1 MATFL
6 KIVLFY
12 FKRCCIWLKDAL
24 YVCCRDFLCN
34 ALLPSRSIVPST
46 SWNGC
51 VLMFWIKQCIFTC
64 LRNKANYLIE
74 MKSDKFKKSYFFG
87 KECYILK
94 GILFLLKECY
104 TLWMKVFVC
113 KACSCQLELLLQER
127 CMLDLFCSNYTAF
140 TTFFRFWNHSS
151 LLNGNF
157 AERWRWIEDWR
168 LKIEGLGKTCSI
180 HMPTKLKFWIEEI
193 LFQAFNFQS

>member
-1 MATFL
+1 MH
-6 KIVLFY
+6 VLQSNGYMFEDSLIL
-12 FKRCCIWLKDAL
+12 FQDMLHLIERCL
-24 YVCCRDFLCN
+24 VCCRDFLCN
-34 ALLPSRSIVPST
+34 VLLPSRSIVPST

-74 MKSDKFKKSYFFG
+74 MKSDKFKNSDFFG
-87 KECYILK
+87 KDCYILK

-127 CMLDLFCSNYTAF
+127 CMFDIFCSN
-140 TTFFRFWNHSS
+140 
-151 LLNGNF
+151 
-157 AERWRWIEDWR
+157 
-168 LKIEGLGKTCSI
+168 I
-180 HMPTKLKFWIEEI
+180 HCFHY
-193 LFQAFNFQS
+193 LFQVLESLVPT